1 MAMSKLNGKVV
12 VIIGGSAGIGFAVAR
27 AAHAEGAA
35 VIIASSTDAKVAEA
49 VTEMGGQIRG
59 HVLDVTDEAAVEK
72 FFAKVGKFDHLVF
85 TAGDAGYLPPVP
97 VTELDLTA
105 LKDLFKVRF
114 WNALAAVKH
123 GARQIAP
130 DGSIT
135 LTDGMFAHRPMK
147 GAAVSTAML
156 GAVEYLVK
164 GLAFDLAPIRV
175 NTVCPGLTMTDRTK
189 GFPADMLKARA
200 ASLPMKRIGEP
211 EDCAEAYL
219 YAMRAG
225 YTTGQVLR
233 VDGGSSL
240 I

>member
-1 MAMSKLNGKVV
+1 MTSKLNGKVV
-12 VIIGGSAGIGFAVAR
+12 VIIGGSAGIGLAVAQG
-27 AAHAEGAA
+27 AQAEGAR
-35 VIIASSTDAKVAEA
+35 VIIASSSTAKVDAA
-49 VTEMGGQIRG
+49 ARQLGGGVTG
-59 HVLDVTDEAAVEK
+59 HQLDVTDEAAVGA
-72 FFAKVGKFDHLVF
+72 FFEKVGPFDHLVF
-85 TAGDAGYLPPVP
+85 TAGDAGYRPPVP
-97 VTELDLTA
+97 ITEVDLDA
-105 LKDLFKVRF
+105 LKDVFSIRF
-114 WNALAAVKH
+114 WCALAAIKH

-225 YTTGQVLR
+225 YTT
-233 VDGGSSL
+233 
-240 I
+240 